1 MLTYADVL
9 AVRGQRVVL
18 DEGHVMGGSSD
29 TNRALMLASLHAGEV
44 CLLTYADVRHESR
57 ADARVAACRC

>member
-1 MLTYADVL
+1 MLTYADML

-29 TNRALMLASLHAGEV
+29 TNRALLLASLHAGADVVYADV
-44 CLLTYADVRHESR
+44 CWRMLTYADV
-57 ADARVAACRC
+57 C